1 MGLAG
6 RFGGVRSRALGIHFF
21 NLGCFSLAGCIGF
34 VVAIVVT
41 IVIADV
47 RVPILDTTRK
57 RNKRS

>member
-6 RFGGVRSRALGIHFF
+6 RFGVRGRALGIHFF
-21 NLGCFSLAGCIGF
+21 NLGCFSLAICIGF

-41 IVIADV
+41 IIIADV
-47 RVPILDTTRK
+47 RVPTRK